1 MQLNFF
7 SKLAIASSLL
17 LMSSG
22 VAFAVVKNIT
32 AYGSKAILI
41 DSIGIYNQGT
51 CYYQKPP
58 KISDLRA
65 ENGKLTTELR
75 NGTFSE
81 GMCKGKKATFTLI
94 IYRANPGFR
103 GIDKVSY
110 RYTFKAGE
118 DIAFSKGGTK
128 RFNVTVK

>member
-1 MQLNFF
+1 V
-7 SKLAIASSLL
+7 S
-17 LMSSG
+17 
-22 VAFAVVKNIT
+22 FAAAKNIT
-32 AYGSKAILI
+32 ASGSNPVLI
-41 DSIGIYNQGT
+41 DSIGIYNQGN

-75 NGTFSE
+75 KGNFSE
-81 GMCKGKKATFTLI
+81 GPCKGKKATFTLI
-94 IYRANPGFR
+94 IYRANLGFR

-128 RFNVTVK
+128 RFSVTVK